1 MLIPFLFILAA
12 VPALTQA
19 RVLVGGVRAAAL
31 AEARGGSFSSQLI
44 RRSRVST
51 PGPYEPYPSQPGP
64 HPPYGYPAVPLSYL
78 QGGPV
83 GFGEAVKQAFSHGFV
98 YHGRA
103 SRSAYWWWVL
113 FEAIAGIVLELL
125 VVIPAAAHS
134 SAAVALVVVVI
145 SIAFIYLAL
154 VGLALTIRRL
164 HDIDRSGWWVLIG
177 LVPFVGGIV
186 LLVFTLLEGTPGPNR
201 FQP

>member
-1 MLIPFLFILAA
+1 M
-12 VPALTQA
+12 
-19 RVLVGGVRAAAL
+19 
-31 AEARGGSFSSQLI
+31 
-44 RRSRVST
+44 ST
-51 PGPYEPYPSQPGP
+51 PGPYGSYPSQPGP
-64 HPPYGYPAVPLSYL
+64 YPPPAGYGYPATPLSYL

-98 YHGRA
+98 YRGRA

-113 FEAIAGIVLELL
+113 FEAIAVLVLELL
-125 VVIPAAAHS
+125 VVIPAALNS
-134 SAAVALVVVVI
+134 SAAIALFLVVI
-145 SIAFIYLAL
+145 GIAVIYLAL

-186 LLVFTLLEGTPGPNR
+186 LLIFSLLEGTPGPNR

>member
-1 MLIPFLFILAA
+1 
-12 VPALTQA
+12 
-19 RVLVGGVRAAAL
+19 
-31 AEARGGSFSSQLI
+31 
-44 RRSRVST
+44 VST
-51 PGPYEPYPSQPGP
+51 NSPYEPYPSQPDP
-64 HPPYGYPAVPLSYL
+64 YPPPAGYPATPRSYL

-98 YHGRA
+98 YRGRA

-113 FEAIAGIVLELL
+113 FETLAIIVLELL
-125 VVIPAAAHS
+125 IVIPAALNS
-134 SAAVALVVVVI
+134 NAVLALFLVVI
-145 SIAFIYLAL
+145 GIAAIYLSL

-186 LLVFTLLEGTPGPNR
+186 LLVFSLLEGTPGPNR

>member
-1 MLIPFLFILAA
+1 MN
-12 VPALTQA
+12 
-19 RVLVGGVRAAAL
+19 
-31 AEARGGSFSSQLI
+31 
-44 RRSRVST
+44 T
-51 PGPYEPYPSQPGP
+51 PGPYEAYPS
-64 HPPYGYPAVPLSYL
+64 HPPTGYPPAAPLSYL

-83 GFGEAVKQAFSHGFV
+83 GFGEAVKQAFSNGFV
-98 YHGRA
+98 YRGRA
-103 SRSAYWWWVL
+103 SRSAYWWFVL
-113 FEAIAGIVLELL
+113 FEVLAAIVLELL
-125 VVIPAAAHS
+125 FVIPAATHS
-134 SAAVALVVVVI
+134 SGIVVLFGIIVT
-145 SIAFIYLAL
+145 IAWIYIAL

>member
-1 MLIPFLFILAA
+1 M
-12 VPALTQA
+12 
-19 RVLVGGVRAAAL
+19 
-31 AEARGGSFSSQLI
+31 
-44 RRSRVST
+44 ST

-113 FEAIAGIVLELL
+113 FETITIIVLELL
-125 VVIPAAAHS
+125 IIIPAAAHS
-134 SAAVALVVVVI
+134 TAAVTLFVIIVVI
-145 SIAFIYLAL
+145 AAIYLAL
-154 VGLALTIRRL
+154 VGLALTVRRL
-164 HDIDRSGWWVLIG
+164 HDIDKSGWWVLIG
-177 LVPFVGGIV
+177 LVPFGGIV
-186 LLVFTLLEGTPGPNR
+186 LLIFSLLEGTPGPNR

>member
-1 MLIPFLFILAA
+1 
-12 VPALTQA
+12 VN
-19 RVLVGGVRAAAL
+19 
-31 AEARGGSFSSQLI
+31 
-44 RRSRVST
+44 T
-51 PGPYEPYPSQPGP
+51 PGPYGAYPSQPGP
-64 HPPYGYPAVPLSYL
+64 YPPAGYAAPPPSYL

-83 GFGEAVKQAFSHGFV
+83 SFGEAVKQAFSHGFV
-98 YHGRA
+98 YRGRA

-113 FEAIAGIVLELL
+113 FEAIAVIVLELL
-125 VVIPAAAHS
+125 LVIPAATHS
-134 SAAVALVVVVI
+134 SAAVALFLVVI
-145 SIAFIYLAL
+145 SIAIIYLAL

-186 LLVFTLLEGTPGPNR
+186 LLVFSLLEGTPGPNR

>member
-1 MLIPFLFILAA
+1 
-12 VPALTQA
+12 
-19 RVLVGGVRAAAL
+19 
-31 AEARGGSFSSQLI
+31 
-44 RRSRVST
+44 VST
-51 PGPYEPYPSQPGP
+51 DSPYGAYPGQPSQY
-64 HPPYGYPAVPLSYL
+64 PPAGYPAAPLSYL

-98 YHGRA
+98 YRGRA

-113 FEAIAGIVLELL
+113 FEAIAVIVLELL
-125 VVIPAAAHS
+125 IVIPAALNS
-134 SAAVALVVVVI
+134 SAAVALFLVII
-145 SIAFIYLAL
+145 SIGIIYLTL

-186 LLVFTLLEGTPGPNR
+186 LLIFSLLEGTPGPNR

>member
-1 MLIPFLFILAA
+1 
-12 VPALTQA
+12 
-19 RVLVGGVRAAAL
+19 
-31 AEARGGSFSSQLI
+31 
-44 RRSRVST
+44 VST
-51 PGPYEPYPSQPGP
+51 PGPYGVYPSQPGP
-64 HPPYGYPAVPLSYL
+64 YPPYGYPAAPLSYL

-98 YHGRA
+98 YRGRA
-103 SRSAYWWWVL
+103 SRSAYWWFVL
-113 FEAIAGIVLELL
+113 LEVIATIVLELL
-125 VVIPAAAHS
+125 IVIPAATHS
-134 SAAVALVVVVI
+134 SAIVALFLI
-145 SIAFIYLAL
+145 IASIALIYVAL

-186 LLVFTLLEGTPGPNR
+186 LLVFSLLEGTPGPNR

>member
-83 GFGEAVKQAFSHGFV
+83 GFGEAVKQAFSNGFV
-98 YHGRA
+98 YRGRA
-103 SRSAYWWWVL
+103 SRSAYWWFVL
-113 FEAIAGIVLELL
+113 FEVIATVVLELL
-125 VVIPAAAHS
+125 IVIPAATHS
-134 SAAVALVVVVI
+134 SAIVGLFLIIV
-145 SIAFIYLAL
+145 SIAM
-154 VGLALTIRRL
+154 
-164 HDIDRSGWWVLIG
+164 
-177 LVPFVGGIV
+177 
-186 LLVFTLLEGTPGPNR
+186 
-201 FQP
+201 